1 MKADKK
7 RVIVIDDEVSL
18 TRLLKLNL
26 EKTSKYQ
33 VCTVNT
39 PQLALRTA
47 LEFKPDI
54 ILLDVVMPGMDGGYL
69 ASQLRQHPELKSV
82 PIVFLTAVATKSE
95 VAAHQG
101 VIGGSAFV
109 AKPAD
114 LIEIMARLDSELA
127 FTPGADA
134 RVG

>member
-7 RVIVIDDEVSL
+7 RVLVIDDEVSI

-26 EKTSKYQ
+26 EKTGKYQ
-33 VCTVNT
+33 VCTVNA
-39 PQLALRTA
+39 PKLGVKTA
-47 LEFKPDI
+47 LDFKPDI

-69 ASQLRQHPELKSV
+69 ASQLREHPDLKSI
-82 PIVFLTAVATKSE
+82 PIVFLTAAITKPE
-95 VAAHQG
+95 VAAHHG
-101 VIGGSAFV
+101 VIGGSPFV

-114 LIEIMARLDSELA
+114 IIEITARLDAELSS
-127 FTPGADA
+127 TPDSGV